1 MIKYNSNLVICQ
13 MELLKQCDNLLRLIN
28 NSNKNLFE
36 EINKQ
41 DFPLL
46 YSVCVNYHVYQM
58 EQLSNKIKIIK
69 EHIKE
74 LK

>member
-28 NSNKNLFE
+28 NSNENLFE

-58 EQLSNKIKIIK
+58 EQLIKKIEIIK

-74 LK
+74 CV

>member
-28 NSNKNLFE
+28 NSNENLFE

-46 YSVCVNYHVYQM
+46 YSVCLNYHVYQM
-58 EQLSNKIKIIK
+58 EQLIKKIEIIK

-74 LK
+74 CV

>member
-28 NSNKNLFE
+28 NTNENLFE

-58 EQLSNKIKIIK
+58 EQLIKKIEIIK

-74 LK
+74 CV

>member
-41 DFPLL
+41 DLPLL
-46 YSVCVNYHVYQM
+46 YCVCVNFHVYQM
-58 EQLSNKIKIIK
+58 EQLIKKIEIIK

>member
-1 MIKYNSNLVICQ
+1 MIKYNSNLMICQ

-58 EQLSNKIKIIK
+58 EQLIKKIEIIK

-74 LK
+74 CV